1 MGLDNF
7 KVDINTDNVVKESEI
22 FKVPDNDY
30 KVKTDLFISKAL
42 HKVDVFSIPK
52 KEASKKT
59 PMTIYFEPEYLDILK
74 AIAYTKKRSVNE
86 ILMLTLKDLFD
97 NTNFPNDFNIDKL
110 SKKYDESDSKMGRK
124 KKKK

>member
-7 KVDINTDNVVKESEI
+7 KEDINTDNEVKESEI
-22 FKVPDNDY
+22 LKVPDNDY

-74 AIAYTKKRSVNE
+74 AIAYTKK
-86 ILMLTLKDLFD
+86 
-97 NTNFPNDFNIDKL
+97 
-110 SKKYDESDSKMGRK
+110 
-124 KKKK
+124 